1 MNVGIILSVGDG
13 FKNQQK
19 SGQLSRFVDY
29 YLSRYSKSFD
39 RVFVFEYE
47 KEKTKKEMDS
57 YNLPPNCYLISNKYS
72 LHRYLYTLVMP
83 LLNLKEFMQLDI
95 FRVMQTTGGLPS
107 LFAKLIYG
115 KKYIVTFGF
124 DYRAF
129 ARVEKQKL
137 LSIVLE
143 PILKIVLKYADKVI
157 LTNRKISKSISK
169 NVKSKSIFI
178 PNGVDVGKFK
188 PSNKKIS
195 KKIKILFIGRLEK
208 QKNLENLI
216 NAVSMVDENVVELTF
231 IGGGSLSKKL
241 IKLSREKKVNL
252 VIKSPIAHKNLPSMM
267 GQYDVFALVSLIE
280 GHPKVLLEA
289 MASGLPCLVSKAE
302 GNTEL
307 AENGRNAMLCGYT
320 SKEIGGALKTLL
332 SSDKL
337 RAKIATRAR
346 SFVVNNYNIEKLVD
360 KEINEIKKLCRIN

>member
-29 YLSRYSKSFD
+29 YLSRYSKNFD

-47 KEKTKKEMDS
+47 NEKTKTEMDS

-83 LLNLKEFMQLDI
+83 LLNLKEFRQLDV

-124 DYRAF
+124 DYRVF
-129 ARVEKQKL
+129 ARVEKQNL

-143 PILKIVLKYADKVI
+143 PILKLVLKYADKVI
-157 LTNRKISKSISK
+157 LTNREISKSISK

-178 PNGVDVGKFK
+178 PNGVDVRKFK

-195 KKIKILFIGRLEK
+195 KKIKILFIG
-208 QKNLENLI
+208 
-216 NAVSMVDENVVELTF
+216 
-231 IGGGSLSKKL
+231 
-241 IKLSREKKVNL
+241 
-252 VIKSPIAHKNLPSMM
+252 
-267 GQYDVFALVSLIE
+267 
-280 GHPKVLLEA
+280 
-289 MASGLPCLVSKAE
+289 
-302 GNTEL
+302 
-307 AENGRNAMLCGYT
+307 
-320 SKEIGGALKTLL
+320 
-332 SSDKL
+332 
-337 RAKIATRAR
+337 
-346 SFVVNNYNIEKLVD
+346 
-360 KEINEIKKLCRIN
+360 

>member
-1 MNVGIILSVGDG
+1 MNIGIILSVGDG

-29 YLSRYSKSFD
+29 YLSRYSKNFNK
-39 RVFVFEYE
+39 VFIFEYE
-47 KEKTKKEMDS
+47 KEKTKTEMDS

-72 LHRYLYTLVMP
+72 LHRYLYTLLMP
-83 LLNLKEFMQLDI
+83 LLNLKEFWQIDV

-107 LFAKLIYG
+107 LFAKLIYS
-115 KKYIVTFGF
+115 KRYIVTFGF
-124 DYRAF
+124 DYPAF
-129 ARVEKQKL
+129 ARVEKQRL
-137 LSIVLE
+137 LSVVLK

-157 LTNRKISKSISK
+157 LTNKKISVSISK
-169 NVKSKSIFI
+169 NIKGELVFI
-178 PNGVDVGKFK
+178 PNGVDVKKFK

-216 NAVSMVDENVVELTF
+216 NAVSMINEKVIELTF
-231 IGGGSLSKKL
+231 IGEGSLNKKL

-252 VIKSPIAHKNLPSMM
+252 VIKPPIAHKNLPSTMR
-267 GQYDVFALVSLIE
+267 QYDVFTLVSLIE

-307 AENGRNAMLCGYT
+307 AENGKNAMLCGST
-320 SKEIGGALKTLL
+320 SKEIGSALKTLL
-332 SSDKL
+332 SNHKL
-337 RAKIATRAR
+337 RAEIATRAR

-360 KEINEIKKLCRIN
+360 REIIEIKKLCRIN